1 MKYCDIWNR
10 FPLSCHYA
18 RAAVSLIFPVVEA
31 EGSAFTFPEF
41 SKAFHSSVARAVFGV
56 SSQTLDAI
64 YMRQIVLATTRNPS
78 LESMQKLTAMAP
90 GKSAAAGKR
99 FSSSAYSILADVSHA
114 EWELAAQA
122 STRESAARLLLNI
135 LGNYRKIRASSPEP
149 ETPCYFLRHVHTA
162 MYVHPE
168 GGAAVCGVRLVL
180 QPGDHNHERRL
191 MFSLRP
197 DGNLQHVDSGLF
209 VHPKG
214 GQAKSGIELILHP
227 DGPEPRLAF
236 NHDGCFRHRE
246 SGLYVHPN
254 NGKGTKGSALMLH
267 PDDASRAYPGELQYA
282 LEPVHIEVPPTVVRS
297 VDLIEEARNLYALI
311 SRHKAYS
318 MHLTQRSGRTCLVR
332 LEHRLSR
339 RLVAS
344 NRCIHRG
351 VSSPPTRQQNSRGG
365 LGLLGSGRD
374 SVTRFSVQDGHVWI
388 RVC

>member
-31 EGSAFTFPEF
+31 EGSALTFPEF

-135 LGNYRKIRASSPEP
+135 LGNYRKILVSSH
-149 ETPCYFLRHVHTA
+149 ETVT
-162 MYVHPE
+162 
-168 GGAAVCGVRLVL
+168 
-180 QPGDHNHERRL
+180 
-191 MFSLRP
+191 
-197 DGNLQHVDSGLF
+197 
-209 VHPKG
+209 
-214 GQAKSGIELILHP
+214 
-227 DGPEPRLAF
+227 
-236 NHDGCFRHRE
+236 
-246 SGLYVHPN
+246 
-254 NGKGTKGSALMLH
+254 
-267 PDDASRAYPGELQYA
+267 
-282 LEPVHIEVPPTVVRS
+282 RS

-365 LGLLGSGRD
+365 LGLLGRGRD